1 MTDGADRP
9 PSHERADPSTDRPSA
24 PTSGRLRRTLPEGR
38 GLADDRWLP
47 RHRVMTAV
55 LWLHVVGLPV
65 YGVYRGYG
73 VLHCLVD
80 TAPMAVMWLAAAQ
93 PRGGRTFRSVMSA
106 LGLMTAAALLVHLSG
121 GVIEAHFHFFVMVAL
136 LSLYQ
141 DWVPFLLAL
150 AFVVVQHGVMGA
162 LFPATVYD
170 HLDAYEHPWRWAFIH
185 GGFALTDRRLSR
197 LSGPSSTG
205 QSAAASASGR

>member
-1 MTDGADRP
+1 MIGTTTAA
-9 PSHERADPSTDRPSA
+9 PSLAAQLP
-24 PTSGRLRRTLPEGR
+24 GRIGGWLRQNLPEGR

-65 YGVYRGYG
+65 YGVYRGYS
-73 VLHCLVD
+73 VLHCLLD
-80 TAPMAVMWLAAAQ
+80 TAPMALMWLAAAQ

-136 LSLYQ
+136 LSLSQ
-141 DWVPFLLAL
+141 DWVPFLLAP
-150 AFVVVQHGVMGA
+150 AFVVVQHGDMRPRV
-162 LFPATVYD
+162 PAPVCAQ
-170 HLDAYEHPWRWAFIH
+170 LD
-185 GGFALTDRRLSR
+185 
-197 LSGPSSTG
+197 
-205 QSAAASASGR
+205 